1 MYTFVLGVWYYRV
14 IRFWGRE
21 KCIILIPT
29 TSHFYILLS
38 FSLLFS
44 PFLCPLFPSLSLSF
58 SPYFWLHLIPLNLSP
73 HPCVA
78 FFFSNPRSLLL
89 EQQYVYTRLP
99 WQPEEA
105 TWAGGW
111 TKDPETL
118 IHRESERAR
127 DGEWEGE
134 REREREGKS
143 DFIFRRGVWCVW
155 KMRRWRRMERRR
167 GGGGMDSVGEVSS

>member
-1 MYTFVLGVWYYRV
+1 MHRPHSYNQSFLYPFVL
-14 IRFWGRE
+14 F
-21 KCIILIPT
+21 P
-29 TSHFYILLS
+29 
-38 FSLLFS
+38 
-44 PFLCPLFPSLSLSF
+44 PFFSLSLSF
-58 SPYFWLHLIPLNLSP
+58 ISFTFSLFLPLFLTPSHPTQPLS
-73 HPCVA
+73 A
-78 FFFSNPRSLLL
+78 SLRSFFFFQPSISTPGAT
-89 EQQYVYTRLP
+89 VCIHRLP

-167 GGGGMDSVGEVSS
+167 GGGMDSVGEVSS

>member
-1 MYTFVLGVWYYRV
+1 MHRPHSYSQSFLYPFVLFPFSTFSSSLFQITPY
-14 IRFWGRE
+14 FS
-21 KCIILIPT
+21 LP
-29 TSHFYILLS
+29 LS
-38 FSLLFS
+38 FFFLHFLS
-44 PFLCPLFPSLSLSF
+44 PSPLI
-58 SPYFWLHLIPLNLSP
+58 FWLHLIPLNLSP
-73 HPCVA
+73 HPCVT

-134 REREREGKS
+134 REREREREKENQISFLGEGFGVCGKW
-143 DFIFRRGVWCVW
+143 GGGGGW
-155 KMRRWRRMERRR
+155 R
-167 GGGGMDSVGEVSS
+167 GGGGRTG